1 MTASRRQFLRQGAAK
16 VGLLQ
21 QRLDV
26 RQTFD
31 TNAVQLTT
39 VVPACAGMTVV
50 IDTLT
55 ERH

>member
-16 VGLLQ
+16 VGLLK

-39 VVPACAGMTVV
+39 VVPAQAGTQ
-50 IDTLT
+50 
-55 ERH
+55 